1 MSENREFDLVLMGAT
16 GFTGR
21 LVAEHLL
28 LRYPPGGDLKWA
40 MAGRSEAKL
49 QAVRGELGDAAAEI
63 PLMVADSHDVAA
75 LESLAQRAVAVIS
88 TVGPYARYGSELV
101 AACAGAGTHYCDL
114 TGEVQ
119 WVRRMIDA
127 HEEAA
132 RESGA
137 RIVHCC
143 GFDSIPSDLGV
154 WALQQAAVEKLGAPL
169 DRITLGVRRM
179 KGGASGGT
187 IASMFQ
193 ALEEGREDK
202 GIRKLMADP
211 YGLNPTDAPRGP
223 KVPDQTGARYDE
235 DLECWTAPFVMAQV
249 NTRVVRRSNAVLGF
263 PWGEQF
269 HYHETSIT
277 GRGFGGRSRA
287 MATTGGL
294 GAFMVGASLAPTR
307 ALLQRF
313 VLPSPGEGPSAEA
326 RENGLFDMLLVGS
339 NAQGTLKM
347 AVTGDRDPGYGA
359 TSRMIGEAGA
369 ALALDGERLAV
380 GGGSWTPA
388 SCFGQVLVDRLVAH
402 AGMTFALV
410 G

>member
-1 MSENREFDLVLMGAT
+1 MTSPREFDLVLMGAT

-28 LRYPPGGDLKWA
+28 LRYPPGSELRWA
-40 MAGRSEAKL
+40 MAGRSEEKL
-49 QAVRGELGDAAAEI
+49 ETIRGELGDAASSI
-63 PLMVADSHDVAA
+63 PLMVADSHDEAA
-75 LESLAQRAVAVIS
+75 LTRLAQSTVAVIS

-101 AACAGAGTHYCDL
+101 AACAAAGTHYCDL

-127 HEEAA
+127 YEETA
-132 RESGA
+132 RQSGA
-137 RIVHCC
+137 RLVHCC

-154 WALQQAAVEKLGAPL
+154 WALQQAAMEAFGAPL

-179 KGGASGGT
+179 RGGASGGT

-193 ALEEGREDK
+193 ALEEGKEDRSV
-202 GIRKLMADP
+202 RKLMADP
-211 YGLNPTDAPRGP
+211 YALDPADAPRGP
-223 KVPDQTGARYDE
+223 RVPDQTGPRYDE
-235 DLECWTAPFVMAQV
+235 DLERWTAPFVMAQV
-249 NTRVVRRSNAVLGF
+249 NTRVVRRSNAVMGF

-269 HYHETSIT
+269 RYHETSIV
-277 GRGFGGRSRA
+277 GRGFSGRARA

-294 GAFMVGASLAPTR
+294 GAFMVGASFAPTR

-326 RENGLFDMLLVGS
+326 RENGCFDMLLVGS
-339 NAQGTLKM
+339 NAAGSLQLV
-347 AVTGDRDPGYGA
+347 VTGDRDPGYGA

-369 ALALDGERLAV
+369 ALALDGEKLSV
-380 GGGSWTPA
+380 DGGSWTPA
-388 SCFGQVLVDRLVAH
+388 SCFGGVLVERLRAH
-402 AGMTFALV
+402 AGMTFDLV
-410 G
+410 

>member
-1 MSENREFDLVLMGAT
+1 MSTTREFDLVLMGAT

-28 LRYPPGGDLKWA
+28 QRYPAGSELTWA
-40 MAGRSEAKL
+40 MAGRSESKL
-49 QAVRGELGDAAAEI
+49 ETVRSELGEAASSI
-63 PLMVADSHDVAA
+63 PLLVADSHDVPA
-75 LESLAQRAVAVIS
+75 LESMVGRTVAVIS

-101 AACAGAGTHYCDL
+101 AACAAAGTHYCDL

-127 HEEAA
+127 HETAA
-132 RESGA
+132 RDSGA

-154 WALQQAAVEKLGAPL
+154 WALQQAAVEQLGAPL

-179 KGGASGGT
+179 RGGASGGT

-193 ALEEGREDK
+193 ALEEGREDPS
-202 GIRKLMADP
+202 IRRLMADP
-211 YGLNPTDAPRGP
+211 YALDPADTPRGP
-223 KVPDQTGARYDE
+223 KVPDQTGPRYDE
-235 DLECWTAPFVMAQV
+235 DLERWTAPFVMAQV

-269 HYHETSIT
+269 RYHETSIT
-277 GRGFGGRSRA
+277 GRGFGARVRA
-287 MATTGGL
+287 TATTAGL
-294 GAFMVGASLAPTR
+294 GAFMVGAALTPTR

-326 RENGLFDMLLVGS
+326 RQNGCFDMLLVGS
-339 NAQGTLKM
+339 NAEGKLRL

-369 ALALDGERLAV
+369 ALALDGEKLSV

-388 SCFGQVLVDRLVAH
+388 SCFGGVLVERLIEH
-402 AGMTFALV
+402 AGMTFDLV
-410 G
+410 